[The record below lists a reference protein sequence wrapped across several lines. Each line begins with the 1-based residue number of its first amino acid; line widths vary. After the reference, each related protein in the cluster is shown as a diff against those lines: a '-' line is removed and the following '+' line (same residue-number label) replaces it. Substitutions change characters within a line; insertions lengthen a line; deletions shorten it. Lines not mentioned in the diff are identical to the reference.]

1 MAKKTTFE
9 FSTNSGKRQYS
20 LWLDVDDY
28 NNRYTIFGNKIIV
41 CGKDTKI
48 NKNSHKDWYK
58 AFVIDE
64 SNPYNTIIEFKKG
77 AICFQVDTLD
87 NWVNDRRLIMIG
99 GSRI

>member
-28 NNRYTIFGNKIIV
+28 NNSYTIFGNKIIV

-58 AFVIDE
+58 AFTIDE

-77 AICFQVDTLD
+77 AISFKVDTMD